1 MLKNGLKTFFYA
13 AVYAIGAA
21 FGWKL
26 FNDMSDPVKRANV
39 KKKFKRIKEAITDK
53 E

>member
-1 MLKNGLKTFFYA
+1 MIKNRLRTFFYA

-26 FNDMSDPVKRANV
+26 FNDMSDPVKRTKV

-53 E
+53 D